1 MTNKDV
7 SKAISVKDKE
17 ALHLEVV
24 DGKLAVKRICEDFVI
39 VNLNDIPSNREE
51 LIHFNNKYLAPNG
64 LGIDAGSLSDVKVE
78 QLIETIKETFT
89 KENGVATMTDY
100 TGPLN

>member
-64 LGIDAGSLSDVKVE
+64 LGIDAGRDRERFLSSTRKFDR
-78 QLIETIKETFT
+78 LIR
-89 KENGVATMTDY
+89 V
-100 TGPLN
+100 